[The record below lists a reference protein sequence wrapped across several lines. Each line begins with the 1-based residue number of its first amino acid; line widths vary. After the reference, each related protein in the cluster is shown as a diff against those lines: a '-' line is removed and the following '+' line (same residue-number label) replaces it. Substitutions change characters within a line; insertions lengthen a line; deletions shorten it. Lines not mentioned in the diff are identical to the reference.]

1 MTETGKEREELQRLS
16 NAHNFS
22 GSQKMIIVMFDP
34 MLIIIDIFFFDVQ
47 GVVKVPEG
55 CGK

>member
-1 MTETGKEREELQRLS
+1 
-16 NAHNFS
+16 
-22 GSQKMIIVMFDP
+22 MIIVMVLFDP
-34 MLIIIDIFFFDVQ
+34 MLIIIDIFVFDGQ